1 MVSFWDSISQRKTFT
16 SIAKEESKLK
26 RVLTT
31 YDLTALSIGSTLGIG
46 IYVLPGAVA
55 KNVAGPSVVL
65 SFVLAAFACVLSGIC
80 YAELSSRVPKAGSA
94 YIYAY
99 VTVGEL
105 MAFIIGWVVIMEY
118 VIGASSVARGLSVYV
133 DSLFNGTMEATFR
146 EVYQIENVPF
156 LSPYFDFF
164 TCAVCIILGI
174 ALSVGLKESARMNN
188 VLVVINVAV
197 MLIVIGV
204 GSLEANFHNW
214 ALTPKEV
221 PSGYGVGGFFPYGV
235 TGAIAGA
242 ATCFYGFVGFDSIT
256 TTGEEVENPQRA
268 LPLSII
274 LSLTI
279 ICVLYCGVAIVLTL
293 MWPYYL
299 QDVNAPLP
307 YVFGQIGWPWVQWV
321 VTIGGIVGT
330 FASLIGSLLPI
341 PRVVYSMADDGLL
354 FKFLA
359 TVHPKFGTPF
369 TATLVTSVIA
379 GVLGGIFNLKQLVDL
394 MSIGTLL
401 AFTLVAVCVLILRY
415 RDEPDENCMLINSE
429 IGESSRLTQVW
440 LGEKTTVKKIFKQLW
455 NWNKL
460 TIPTYLSS
468 AIVTVET
475 ILFVSCSIGLVS
487 LVNYKASL
495 DASNFAVYTII
506 TVSVMIF
513 LLISIS
519 LQPTSLISLQ
529 FKVPFVP
536 ILPAI
541 SIMFN
546 VYLMLLLDLATWIRF
561 VSWLSVGFVIYFCYG
576 ITHSSERKSAIQNQ
590 RECSGGYDTLS
601 PNISIVRDP
610 IL

>member
-1 MVSFWDSISQRKTFT
+1 MVSYWDSLLQRKTYT
-16 SIAKEESKLK
+16 NAGKEDSKLK

-31 YDLTALSIGSTLGIG
+31 YDLTALGIGSALGIG

-80 YAELSSRVPKAGSA
+80 YAELSSRAPKAGSA
-94 YIYAY
+94 YLYAY
-99 VTVGEL
+99 ITVGEL

-118 VIGASSVARGLSVYV
+118 ILGASSVARGLSVYL

-146 EVYQIENVPF
+146 EVYQIDNMPF

-164 TCAVCIILGI
+164 TCAICIFLGI
-174 ALSVGLKESARMNN
+174 ALSIGLKESAQMNN
-188 VLVVINVAV
+188 VLVVINVSV

-204 GSLEANFHNW
+204 GCFEANFHNW
-214 ALTPKEV
+214 ALKPPEV
-221 PSGYGVGGFFPYGV
+221 PPGFGVGGFFPYGV

-242 ATCFYGFVGFDSIT
+242 ATCFYGFVGFDCIT
-256 TTGEEVENPQRA
+256 TTGEEVENPQKA

-279 ICVLYCGVAIVLTL
+279 ICILYCGVATVLTL

-307 YVFGQIGWPWVQWV
+307 YVFSQLGWPWVQWI
-321 VTIGGIVGT
+321 VTVGGIVGT
-330 FASLIGSLLPI
+330 FASLIGALLPI
-341 PRVVYSMADDGLL
+341 PRVVYSMANDGLMY
-354 FKFLA
+354 KFLA
-359 TVHPKFGTPF
+359 SVHPAFGTPF
-369 TATLVTSVIA
+369 TATLVTSIIA

-415 RDEPDENCMLINSE
+415 RDEPDENSVLIHPE
-429 IGESSRLTQVW
+429 YVESTRLTT
-440 LGEKTTVKKIFKQLW
+440 LGEKITFQKVLTQLI
-455 NWNKL
+455 NWNNNMR
-460 TIPTYLSS
+460 PTYLSS

-475 ILFVSCSIGLVS
+475 IIFVILSMLLIS
-487 LVNYKASL
+487 LTNYNTSL
-495 DASNFAVYTII
+495 DSSTFVVYMTI
-506 TVSVMIF
+506 TMAAMA
-513 LLISIS
+513 LLLLSIS
-519 LQPTSLISLQ
+519 LQPKSLVELQ

-541 SIMFN
+541 SVMFN
-546 VYLMLLLDLATWIRF
+546 LYLMLLLDVDTWIRF
-561 VSWLSVGFVIYFCYG
+561 LSWLFVGFIIYFSYG
-576 ITHSSERKSAIQNQ
+576 ITHSSLRLAAIQAE
-590 RECSGGYDTLS
+590 RRRSSGYNTLNHDDS
-601 PNISIVRDP
+601 PSDL